1 MPTLG
6 ETRVRTTV
14 NPANDSKVDQFK
26 QAYAKLIDSI
36 EELRGLE
43 GIHQRL
49 VSEAQTNTEAAAM
62 WAVKAVTSNL

>member
-6 ETRVRTTV
+6 EKRVRTTF
-14 NPANDSKVDQFK
+14 NPANDDKVSQFK
-26 QAYAKLIDSI
+26 QAYAKLIDSL
-36 EELRGLE
+36 EELRNQE
-43 GIHQRL
+43 GIDQRL